1 MAVNMANRQL
11 FISHIS
17 KESALAQVLKER
29 LLADFAGHLEV
40 FVSSDRSS
48 IGAGTKWLDE
58 VDQALKQA
66 DLVVVM
72 ASPESVTRPWVNF
85 EAGAVWLRGTR
96 LIPACHSGMTPATL
110 PTPLNMLQAIDFADA
125 TGLQKL
131 YDAVAA
137 MLGKASPKVNFD
149 AMAQRFA
156 QVVAEYQEAW
166 PALTVVHDPQIL
178 CIANTQYSQPAY
190 GFKLDVAALRA
201 AFPRRVTV
209 LENCTRK
216 QFLGQLADQ
225 RYDIVYLVTPMHPE
239 TGAMVFS
246 PVDAATNIPVDVD
259 PEVVPPDRLSRLL
272 VESQTRLLVF
282 ATCRALLPA
291 VELATVANIVATEQ
305 DVTGEQTAAW
315 AECFFGLLAKGRS
328 VYKAF
333 ELTRMQV
340 DTPMRL
346 VRQADMAFALGKPTA
361 EPAAPSAQRRQA
373 KG

>member
-1 MAVNMANRQL
+1 MANKQV

-29 LLADFAGHLEV
+29 LLADFAGRLDV

-72 ASPESVTRPWVNF
+72 ASPESMTRPWVNF

-96 LIPACHSGMTPATL
+96 LVPACHSGMTPATL
-110 PTPLNMLQAIDFADA
+110 PNPLNMLQAIDFADA

-131 YDAVAA
+131 YDAVTT
-137 MLGKASPKVNFD
+137 MLGKAPPQVDFD
-149 AMAQRFA
+149 AMARRFA
-156 QVVAEYQEAW
+156 QAVAEHQEAW
-166 PALTVVHDPQIL
+166 PALIVVQDPQVL
-178 CIANTQYSQPAY
+178 CIANAQYSQPAY

-201 AFPRRVTV
+201 AFAKRVTV
-209 LENCTRK
+209 LERCTRK
-216 QFLGQLADQ
+216 QFLAQLAGQ

-239 TGAMVFS
+239 SGAMIFS
-246 PVDAATNIPVDVD
+246 PVDAATNMPLDAD
-259 PEVVPPDRLSRLL
+259 PEMVAPDRLSQLL
-272 VESQTRLLVF
+272 VESRTRLLVF
-282 ATCRALLPA
+282 ATCRALVPA
-291 VELATVANIVATEQ
+291 VELATVANIVASEK
-305 DVTGEQTAAW
+305 DVTGEQTSTW

-340 DTPMRL
+340 DSPMRL
-346 VRQADMAFALGKPTA
+346 VRQADMAFALGKPA
-361 EPAAPSAQRRQA
+361 AAPAAPSAPRRQA

>member
-1 MAVNMANRQL
+1 MAYKQV
-11 FISHIS
+11 FVSHIS
-17 KESALAQVLKER
+17 KESALAQVLKEH
-29 LLADFAGHLEV
+29 LLADFKGQLDV

-58 VDQALKQA
+58 VDQALKDA

-110 PTPLNMLQAIDFADA
+110 PNPLNLLQAIAFADA

-137 MLGKASPKVNFD
+137 MLGTAAPKVDFD
-149 AMAQRFA
+149 TVARRFA
-156 QVVAEYQEAW
+156 QAVAEYQQAW
-166 PALTVVHDPQIL
+166 PSMTVVRDPQVL
-178 CIANTQYSQPAY
+178 CIANAQYSQPAY
-190 GFKLDVAALRA
+190 GFKLDVAALKA
-201 AFPRRVTV
+201 AFPKRVTV
-209 LENCTRK
+209 LEHCSRK
-216 QFLGQLADQ
+216 QFLAQLADQ
-225 RYDIVYLVTPMHPE
+225 RYDVVYLVTPMHPV

-246 PVDAATNIPVDVD
+246 PVDAASNMPLDAD
-259 PEVVPPDRLSRLL
+259 PEVVPPDRLSQLL
-272 VESQTRLLVF
+272 VQSQTRLLVF

-305 DVTGEQTAAW
+305 DVTGEQTSSW

-340 DTPMRL
+340 DSPMRL
-346 VRQADMAFALGKPTA
+346 VRQTDMAFALGKPA
-361 EPAAPSAQRRQA
+361 AGPAAPSAPRRQA
-373 KG
+373 KR

>member
-1 MAVNMANRQL
+1 
-11 FISHIS
+11 
-17 KESALAQVLKER
+17 
-29 LLADFAGHLEV
+29 
-40 FVSSDRSS
+40 
-48 IGAGTKWLDE
+48 
-58 VDQALKQA
+58 
-66 DLVVVM
+66 
-72 ASPESVTRPWVNF
+72 
-85 EAGAVWLRGTR
+85 
-96 LIPACHSGMTPATL
+96 
-110 PTPLNMLQAIDFADA
+110 
-125 TGLQKL
+125 
-131 YDAVAA
+131 
-137 MLGKASPKVNFD
+137 
-149 AMAQRFA
+149 
-156 QVVAEYQEAW
+156 
-166 PALTVVHDPQIL
+166 
-178 CIANTQYSQPAY
+178 
-190 GFKLDVAALRA
+190 
-201 AFPRRVTV
+201 V